1 MFNIASNNNEIRSQI
16 DFNLLP
22 KNCPSLCIPRVF
34 ANIGEARIRKTF
46 EDICIGRI
54 EGIDI
59 IKGNQNSNRVVIHL
73 SWNNTPDAQFVRN
86 QVMTGKDVKIIYD
99 KQWFWMVSAFRNQP
113 PKPAPAPLSYKT
125 DEYGREIRPTH
136 RHQQQPP
143 LLRYDQE
150 QQPPLLRYD
159 QEQTR
164 SNPRNR
170 EQPPRSNPRNRE
182 QPPRSNPRYQEQRYQ
197 EQEQEPLTDAFGR
210 DVRRRPPPP
219 STPPPPTTTTT
230 TRTTTRKIDPKKSWA
245 TESDDDDEEE
255 EEDYNEKELQRIKR
269 QIEEEAKSKPN
280 TKFIPESP
288 TSTPPSMRRKQIL
301 PQQQEQQEQQEQEQE
316 SSDEETEDFKKPVST
331 TTSANYDVDKPRQ
344 VDLVEIKYNVVLPVQ
359 KIRTKK

>member
-1 MFNIASNNNEIRSQI
+1 MLFPNTQISTLKQIRIKMFNIASNNNNEIRSQQI

-99 KQWFWMVSAFRNQP
+99 KQWFWMVSAFRNQRQ
-113 PKPAPAPLSYKT
+113 KPAPPAPLSYKT

-136 RHQQQPP
+136 RHHHQEQPYRHQAQPP
-143 LLRYDQE
+143 LLRYEEEQRHPRNQE
-150 QQPPLLRYD
+150 Q
-159 QEQTR
+159 
-164 SNPRNR
+164 PRR
-170 EQPPRSNPRNRE
+170 K
-182 QPPRSNPRYQEQRYQ
+182 
-197 EQEQEPLTDAFGR
+197 QEQEPLTDAFGR

-219 STPPPPTTTTT
+219 STPRPTTMAPPPPPT
-230 TRTTTRKIDPKKSWA
+230 RTITRKPIDCKKSWA
-245 TESDDDDEEE
+245 SESDDEDDEDDEN
-255 EEDYNEKELQRIKR
+255 YNEKELQRIKR
-269 QIEEEAKSKPN
+269 QIEEEA
-280 TKFIPESP
+280 TAAKFIPESP
-288 TSTPPSMRRKQIL
+288 TSTPPSLRRKQML
-301 PQQQEQQEQQEQEQE
+301 PEQEQEQEQE
-316 SSDEETEDFKKPVST
+316 SSDEETEDFKKPATT
-331 TTSANYDVDKPRQ
+331 TTSSYDVDKPRQ
-344 VDLVEIKYNVVLPVQ
+344 VDVVEIKYNVVLPVQ

>member
-1 MFNIASNNNEIRSQI
+1 MLFPNTQISTLKQIRIKMFNIASNNNNEIRSQQI

-99 KQWFWMVSAFRNQP
+99 KQWFWMVSAFRNQRQ
-113 PKPAPAPLSYKT
+113 KPAPPAPLSYKT

-136 RHQQQPP
+136 RHHHQEQPYRHQAQPP
-143 LLRYDQE
+143 LLRYEEEQRHPRNQE
-150 QQPPLLRYD
+150 Q
-159 QEQTR
+159 
-164 SNPRNR
+164 PRR
-170 EQPPRSNPRNRE
+170 K
-182 QPPRSNPRYQEQRYQ
+182 
-197 EQEQEPLTDAFGR
+197 QEQEPLTDAFGR

-219 STPPPPTTTTT
+219 STPRPTTMAPPPPPPT
-230 TRTTTRKIDPKKSWA
+230 RTITRKPIDCKKSWA
-245 TESDDDDEEE
+245 SESDDEDDEDDEN
-255 EEDYNEKELQRIKR
+255 YNEKELQRIKR
-269 QIEEEAKSKPN
+269 QIEEEA
-280 TKFIPESP
+280 TAAKFIPESP
-288 TSTPPSMRRKQIL
+288 TSTPPSLRRKQML
-301 PQQQEQQEQQEQEQE
+301 PEQEQEQEQE
-316 SSDEETEDFKKPVST
+316 SSDEETEDFKKPATT
-331 TTSANYDVDKPRQ
+331 TTSSYDVDKPRQ
-344 VDLVEIKYNVVLPVQ
+344 VDVVEIKYNVVLPVQ